1 MIVPISES
9 SERLPPELNNIGAKI
24 NKAIK
29 PVHTNQRPV
38 FMGE

>member
-24 NKAIK
+24 MCPSLPYVAVVEVAGKL
-29 PVHTNQRPV
+29 
-38 FMGE
+38 